1 MSETLSAEA
10 ITFVPKRGLL
20 PEDAEY
26 RDTGCDISPSC
37 LACHL
42 PQCRYDPAVPSH
54 VMASFSRQRKAV
66 IMVKAGVD
74 VDGIAALLGVSRRQ
88 VFRYLETRLV

>member
-1 MSETLSAEA
+1 MAEVVF
-10 ITFVPKRGLL
+10 TVVPKRGLL

-26 RDTGCDISPSC
+26 RDTGCDLSPSC
-37 LACHL
+37 LSCHL
-42 PQCRYDPAVPSH
+42 PQCRYDPAVQPH

-74 VDGIAALLGVSRRQ
+74 VDGIAVLLGVSRRQ